1 MKVVLFCG
9 GQGTR
14 IRDSEEIPK
23 PMVHIGYRPILW
35 HLMKYY
41 AHYGHKN
48 FILCLGYKADV
59 IKNYFLNYNECLSN
73 DFVLS
78 NGGKEI
84 KLINSDIDEW
94 KVTFVDTGQNA
105 NIGQRL
111 KAVEKYLENEEVFL
125 ANYSDGLTDL
135 PLPDYIE
142 FFNRRNKVANFLSVK
157 PYHHSFHVVNI
168 KNGGSVSQIQH
179 VTKSGI
185 WLNGGYFIF
194 KKDIFKYIKDGEE
207 LVEEP
212 FQRLIR
218 EGQLN
223 TYKYDGFWIGMD
235 TFKEKQKLDNMNS
248 GGEAPWQV
256 WNNPGIRKLRRT
268 SRVKHKIS

>member
-14 IRDSEEIPK
+14 IREHSEDIPK
-23 PMVHIGYRPILW
+23 PMVNIGYRPILW

-41 AHYGHKN
+41 AHYGHKD

-73 DFVLS
+73 DFVLT
-78 NGGKEI
+78 NGGKGI

-94 KVTFVDTGQNA
+94 KVTFVDTGLLA

-111 KAVEKYLENEEVFL
+111 KAVEKYLENEDVFL

-135 PLPDYIE
+135 PLQNYIE
-142 FFNRRNKVANFLSVK
+142 FFEKRDRIANFLSVK
-157 PYHHSFHVVNI
+157 PHHHSFHVVNI
-168 KNGGSVSQIQH
+168 KNGGMVSQIQH

-194 KKDIFKYIKDGEE
+194 KKEIFQYIKDGEE

-212 FQRLIR
+212 FQRLIQ

-235 TFKEKQKLDNMNS
+235 TFKEKQRLDNMYS
-248 GGEAPWQV
+248 SGEAPWQV
-256 WNNPGIRKLRRT
+256 WGTQGKQTLKRTKNVKRK
-268 SRVKHKIS
+268 I